1 LTTGAHNAIGSHNVC
16 SLTDMIVGCIYRP
29 EGSQP
34 FDYSFLV
41 WMSKEKTKADQEGE
55 ETAEMSTTMEKFKK
69 RLSGHKA

>member
-1 LTTGAHNAIGSHNVC
+1 
-16 SLTDMIVGCIYRP
+16 MIVGCIYRP